1 MLVRARFVI
10 YLFGCMQ
17 VNGMT
22 ATRLHTCVLIIFG
35 ILHSLALSGWPS
47 TSPQSSYIHK
57 SVKKEIKNLLH
68 LLKRCTARKMYFM
81 FDNIQVIQMKHVRLW
96 MIDQPGGGLYA
107 FITKIDTCCHSTGR
121 DLYRATRAGMQ
132 GLGFCALIQGT
143 ARSFRLVRQTGD
155 TEDLF
160 TLFLLDYKGDLS
172 QRKEGWYCCYMYVS
186 VSFA

>member
-96 MIDQPGGGLYA
+96 MIGQVVGCMPLYLRLTLVAIPQGGIFIVPHVLECRASVFALSFKGPPAPFALYD
-107 FITKIDTCCHSTGR
+107 K
-121 DLYRATRAGMQ
+121 
-132 GLGFCALIQGT
+132 QGT
-143 ARSFRLVRQTGD
+143 LRTYLPYF
-155 TEDLF
+155 
-160 TLFLLDYKGDLS
+160 Y
-172 QRKEGWYCCYMYVS
+172 
-186 VSFA
+186 